1 MSELVKRVNRFFT
14 TANRD
19 EIEAVLGKL
28 ILSDRQSQ
36 IVEMFY
42 LRKLNIDYIADTLG
56 FCSNVVDR
64 DLLIIRKKLDPV
76 IP

>member
-1 MSELVKRVNRFFT
+1 M
-14 TANRD
+14 TANRE

-42 LRKLNIDYIADTLG
+42 LRKLNINYIADTLG

-64 DLLIIRKKLDPV
+64 DLIIIRKKLDPV